1 MPQVNETTLDPMI
14 FRCFGK
20 ALVDTELQKV
30 SYSGNVVFEK
40 GKYTIFGKRNI
51 QAFVDSMSV
60 EIDKLAAEFTDSTS
74 QEEHYEDRAILNAI
88 LNNVPY

>member
-30 SYSGNVVFEK
+30 SYSGSVVFEK

-51 QAFVDSMSV
+51 QAFVDSMSI
-60 EIDKLAAEFTDSTS
+60 EIDKLEAESANSAS
-74 QEEHYEDRAILNAI
+74 QEEHCEDRAILNVI
-88 LNNVPY
+88 